1 MYRLEA
7 PLLKYQKIMSPS
19 GDQAIDLVFLYWIII
34 AVTTSLGIPE
44 AKRNVSTF
52 SVNGVKCFQ
61 MDFQF
66 CLFETECIFAVD

>member
-34 AVTTSLGIPE
+34 AVTTSLGIP
-44 AKRNVSTF
+44 
-52 SVNGVKCFQ
+52 
-61 MDFQF
+61 
-66 CLFETECIFAVD
+66 